1 MAFSVRD
8 QTTSQPGGIAFFAV
22 RAFFRFIQFVLAIT
36 VIGLYGANLD
46 EYNHDSRW
54 GYGVAVGVLAAI
66 TVLVYCVPFFKTFW
80 TFIWDFVMFILWAA
94 LFGVFRAQ
102 LYAQFKAYGRTSMIN
117 AMWIDCV
124 NMVLWFVTFC
134 LGIAGFFLARR
145 GGKTMHTGRAN
156 A

>member
-1 MAFSVRD
+1 MAFDIRGYAE
-8 QTTSQPGGIAFFAV
+8 SQPGGLPFSAV
-22 RAFFRFIQFVLAIT
+22 RALLRFVQFVLAIT
-36 VIGLYGANLD
+36 IIGLYGANLD

-66 TVLVYCVPFFKTFW
+66 TVVVYCIPFLKTFW
-80 TFIWDFVMFILWAA
+80 TFVWDFVLFILWAA

-102 LYAQFKAYGRTSMIN
+102 LYQQLKARHLTSMVN

-134 LGIAGFFLARR
+134 LGLAGFFMARR
-145 GGKTMHTGRAN
+145 GKTMHTGRAN
-156 A
+156 V